1 MIRLY
6 LVCIQWASEGEKA
19 QPTEAVMDRL
29 GRAVRLQPGVYL
41 LASYQALP
49 EVLETVGESLD
60 GEDRLFVAPIH
71 EYGAKRLAGPIKS
84 LIDAAWHPDRI

>member
-1 MIRLY
+1 VIHLY
-6 LVCIQWASEGEKA
+6 VICMALASEGEGA
-19 QPTEAVMDRL
+19 QPAEAVMDRL
-29 GRAVRLQPGVYL
+29 GRAVRLQTGVYL

-49 EVLETVGESLD
+49 EVLEAVGESLQA
-60 GEDRLFVAPIH
+60 EDRLFVAPIH

>member
-1 MIRLY
+1 MIHLY
-6 LVCIQWASEGEKA
+6 LVCIAWASEGDNVP
-19 QPTEAVMDRL
+19 PTEAVMDRL

-49 EVLETVGESLD
+49 EVLETVGESLQAD
-60 GEDRLFVAPIH
+60 DRLFVAPIH

-84 LIDAAWHPDRI
+84 LINAAWHPDRI